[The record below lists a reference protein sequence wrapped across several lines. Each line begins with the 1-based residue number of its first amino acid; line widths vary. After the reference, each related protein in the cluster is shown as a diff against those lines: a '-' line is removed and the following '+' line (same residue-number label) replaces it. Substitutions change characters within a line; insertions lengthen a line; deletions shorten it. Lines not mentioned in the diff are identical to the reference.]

1 MLFLAQRFYND
12 IVVNELIGIKKY
24 ETYRPTFINTRI
36 EVAMEHVLDR
46 IVLRNLGLEPIPLI
60 VYNFSCKTT
69 INQETSSAVIKHPFT
84 NV

>member
-60 VYNFSCKTT
+60 VYNFSC
-69 INQETSSAVIKHPFT
+69 
-84 NV
+84 

>member
-12 IVVNELIGIKKY
+12 IVVDELIGIKKY
-24 ETYRPTFINTRI
+24 ETDRPTFINTRI
-36 EVAMEHVLDR
+36 KVAMEQLDR

-69 INQETSSAVIKHPFT
+69 INQETCSAVIKHPFT

>member
-24 ETYRPTFINTRI
+24 ETDRPTFINTRI
-36 EVAMEHVLDR
+36 KVAMEQLDR

>member
-24 ETYRPTFINTRI
+24 ETDRPTFINTRI
-36 EVAMEHVLDR
+36 KVAMEQLDR

-69 INQETSSAVIKHPFT
+69 INQETCSAVIKHPFT